1 MPSSNLARVVRAVR
15 KARPHRISTPGEIRA
30 DRAPVL
36 PPCLVG
42 AAAEVEQAVSRV
54 GITLA
59 ITLPPEGAALV
70 VKVQEA
76 RMAVKRAP
84 TVSLDI

>member
-1 MPSSNLARVVRAVR
+1 M
-15 KARPHRISTPGEIRA
+15 
-30 DRAPVL
+30 
-36 PPCLVG
+36 
-42 AAAEVEQAVSRV
+42 

-59 ITLPPEGAALV
+59 ITLPPEGGAALV
-70 VKVQEA
+70 AKVQEA

>member
-1 MPSSNLARVVRAVR
+1 MRSSNLARVVRAVR
-15 KARPHRISTPGEIRA
+15 KARPHRISTPREIRA
-30 DRAPVL
+30 DRALVL
-36 PPCLVG
+36 PPCPAV
-42 AAAEVEQAVSRV
+42 AVAEEEQAVPRV

-70 VKVQEA
+70 AKVQEA